1 LEFLELEGEEVSRR
15 IGGRVMET
23 VEEFLA
29 RGGQI
34 QRVPIQPTKLEKL
47 PHGEAQRRRLERE
60 LRDRGV
66 KR

>member
-1 LEFLELEGEEVSRR
+1 MR
-15 IGGRVMET
+15 ET

-47 PHGEAQRRRLERE
+47 PHGEAQPRRLERE